1 MTQLRVQDFDGLG
14 TLNWHRRSGGF
25 KFSFFGSLEVPPQWM
40 ERSEADTLNL
50 RKPFRLEG

>member
-25 KFSFFGSLEVPPQWM
+25 KFSFFGSLESRPNGWSAQ
-40 ERSEADTLNL
+40 
-50 RKPFRLEG
+50 KPIR